1 MSPDRQAAVRS
12 GPAECDWLVDR
23 VAGMNVTWA
32 EHLAWLDDT
41 EFSKLMRRLEN
52 TGRPLGDEE
61 FVKEIG
67 LQLSRDLMPKKRG
80 PKGPRKKT
88 KKRRTRKKQ

>member
-1 MSPDRQAAVRS
+1 MTQIRSEAEHLESCPQTDGSQAAARS

-23 VAGMNVTWA
+23 VAGMNVTWS

-41 EFSKLMRRLEN
+41 DFSKLMRRLEN

-67 LQLSRDLMPKKRG
+67 R
-80 PKGPRKKT
+80 
-88 KKRRTRKKQ
+88 